1 MRKTAGALISAL
13 LIAFLVQ
20 SSYAYE
26 NTQYGFSIN
35 PPEGW
40 AIEETEPLMFVF
52 KDASNQTGATITI
65 LVNQSGLP
73 QDDPFLASLKQL
85 YLRQYLAEP
94 YEGYLI
100 TQRGARV
107 VGSLNGYQV
116 KFNASVGGREMRFDS
131 VIFIETNQT
140 FIIICGALSSAF
152 DNLSSDFKENINSFK
167 ITSAQS
173 EPPPSVPL
181 DNIMLLG
188 VLAIVVLMIIA
199 VIAIFFLR
207 KRHTASSHSVDDS
220 STVNSC

>member
-40 AIEETEPLMFVF
+40 VVEEKTEPIMFVF
-52 KDASNQTGATITI
+52 KDPSNQTRATITI

-107 VGSLNGYQV
+107 AGSLNGYQV
-116 KFNASVGGREMRFDS
+116 KFNASVGGSEMRFDS

-140 FIIICGALSSAF
+140 FIIICGALSSAY
-152 DNLSSDFKENINSFK
+152 DSLSLGFKACIDSFRLVAA
-167 ITSAQS
+167 TQGDADSTAHYDA
-173 EPPPSVPL
+173 V
-181 DNIMLLG
+181 G
-188 VLAIVVLMIIA
+188 VSIGVGIAIVVLVA
-199 VIAIFFLR
+199 VSLVLFFKRKQRQLR
-207 KRHTASSHSVDDS
+207 NYA
-220 STVNSC
+220 